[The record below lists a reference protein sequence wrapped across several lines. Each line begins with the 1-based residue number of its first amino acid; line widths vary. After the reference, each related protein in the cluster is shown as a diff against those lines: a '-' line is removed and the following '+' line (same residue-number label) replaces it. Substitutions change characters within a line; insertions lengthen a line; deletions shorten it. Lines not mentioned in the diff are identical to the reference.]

1 MQEFNPN
8 YYLRQQLE
16 YAEEQLMIADD
27 ITSKLMWG
35 NRCDALEA
43 AMRDLSE
50 WLIELYF
57 CLFLYRW
64 LAC

>member
-1 MQEFNPN
+1 MIITMQEFNPN

-50 WLIELYF
+50 
-57 CLFLYRW
+57 
-64 LAC
+64 